1 MELYVYTD
9 GGARGNPGPAGFG
22 VVVKDESEKVIYAHP
37 KFLGIT
43 TNNQAEYE
51 GLLHALSWVKS
62 HLPPPSAVHF
72 FSDSE
77 LMVRQ
82 LTGLYKV
89 KSPLLLPLYTQAR
102 TIIND
107 FSFPVYFHHVLRHL
121 NKQADMLANQAMDS
135 YVSK

>member
-22 VVVKDESEKVIYAHP
+22 VVVKDESGAIVYQHP

-43 TNNQAEYE
+43 TNNQAEYA

-62 HLPPPSAVHF
+62 HTPTPSGVHF
-72 FSDSE
+72 YSDSE
-77 LMVRQ
+77 LMIRQ

-89 KSPLLLPLYTQAR
+89 KSPLLFPLYTQAK
-102 TIIND
+102 TIID
-107 FSFPVYFHHVLRHL
+107 SFPFPIYFHHVLRHL
-121 NKQADMLANQAMDS
+121 NKQADMLANEAMDS
-135 YVSK
+135 YVYK